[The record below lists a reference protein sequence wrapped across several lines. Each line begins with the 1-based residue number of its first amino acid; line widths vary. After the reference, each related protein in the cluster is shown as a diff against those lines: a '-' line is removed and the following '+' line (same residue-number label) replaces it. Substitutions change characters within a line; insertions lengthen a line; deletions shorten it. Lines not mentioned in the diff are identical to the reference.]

1 VGGVT
6 ALLAATA
13 GIRALLEKL
22 RADGTLGQALPGW
35 PSFAEFCSFIGF
47 DEVAELEERFRS

>member
-1 VGGVT
+1 MT